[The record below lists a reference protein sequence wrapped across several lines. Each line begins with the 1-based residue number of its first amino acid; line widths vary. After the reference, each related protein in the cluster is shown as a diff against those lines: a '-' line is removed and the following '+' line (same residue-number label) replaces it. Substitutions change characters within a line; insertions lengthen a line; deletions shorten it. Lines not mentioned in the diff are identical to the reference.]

1 MDNLYLQ
8 GVKSRTLSKTTSLPK
23 VRESRSH
30 KPRVLSL
37 PASFRMST
45 IFLLLQLKLTISSQ
59 EQLSKLLQ
67 LVIDSDTLK
76 ASGGPNTRTARLGA
90 EGSRV
95 LENVKNV
102 LSASKAWGDEKNG
115 DDLIQNFFVC

>member
-1 MDNLYLQ
+1 M
-8 GVKSRTLSKTTSLPK
+8 SR
-23 VRESRSH
+23 
-30 KPRVLSL
+30 
-37 PASFRMST
+37 
-45 IFLLLQLKLTISSQ
+45 SQ

-102 LSASKAWGDEKNG
+102 LQASKAWGDEKNG
-115 DDLIQNFFVC
+115 DDLIQNFFVRLPKKTSIDLN

>member
-1 MDNLYLQ
+1 MLMI
-8 GVKSRTLSKTTSLPK
+8 
-23 VRESRSH
+23 RS
-30 KPRVLSL
+30 
-37 PASFRMST
+37 
-45 IFLLLQLKLTISSQ
+45 QD
-59 EQLSKLLQ
+59 QLSKLLQ

-115 DDLIQNFFVC
+115 DDLIQNFFVCFNLVFSIDPYS